1 MKQGCYAFL
10 PSFVA
15 PSVEFVH
22 TVLVAVSAL
31 IAILDDVFQV
41 RLVLFYPTMREHRWV
56 YLEPEVGGHSTIMDC
71 CCPLFV
77 NYYRMKNC
85 LHTRDLLEN

>member
-1 MKQGCYAFL
+1 MPMKQGCYAFL

-41 RLVLFYPTMREHRWV
+41 RLVLFYRTMRDNRWV
-56 YLEPEVGGHSTIMDC
+56 CLE
-71 CCPLFV
+71 
-77 NYYRMKNC
+77 
-85 LHTRDLLEN
+85 HTHDLLEN